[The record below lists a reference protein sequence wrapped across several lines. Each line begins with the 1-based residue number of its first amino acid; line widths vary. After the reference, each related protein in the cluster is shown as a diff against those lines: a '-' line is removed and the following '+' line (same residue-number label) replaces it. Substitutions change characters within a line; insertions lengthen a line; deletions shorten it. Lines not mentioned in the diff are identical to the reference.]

1 MQWKY
6 PGKMLTLNLSI
17 FLMVY
22 TESYDLQ
29 TRHLVLH
36 HFSWLTLDT
45 LECANKTIVPVE
57 V

>member
-1 MQWKY
+1 
-6 PGKMLTLNLSI
+6 MLTLNLSI

-36 HFSWLTLDT
+36 LFSSISLDT
-45 LECANKTIVPVE
+45 LEYANKTRVPVE